1 MSEFLV
7 NIPLNDRRTNCKTC
21 GTIRSISKVA
31 SFKTNIQKF
40 NQPFYLPMI
49 TSEKTTTFTITT
61 KKMK

>member
-1 MSEFLV
+1 MNL
-7 NIPLNDRRTNCKTC
+7 CKTC

-31 SFKTNIQKF
+31 SFKINIQKF